1 MEPFVLHELKTD
13 RREICSGLPPALK
26 VVPILTYASVVIC
39 SLAMVYFGVGI
50 RSAKTQTA
58 RWEAQT
64 EHLKMQNATVAKQH
78 QEIVALNTKASR
90 VAEWMDGAHSLQPL
104 TVAISRSVGT
114 NATIAEVLMT
124 RNSEMPSQ
132 IRLSLKMDEVSS
144 KVLDSTLDS
153 IRMASF
159 RPYSAQ
165 QTKKG
170 RSLDY
175 TATLV
180 WQSNSVGTPGS

>member
-1 MEPFVLHELKTD
+1 METFVCHELKTD
-13 RREICSGLPPALK
+13 RREISSGLPPALK
-26 VVPILTYASVVIC
+26 VVPILTYVSVAIC
-39 SLAMVYFGVGI
+39 TLALIYIGTQI
-50 RSAKTQTA
+50 RSAKTQSA

-64 EHLKMQNATVAKQH
+64 EHLKAQNTTVAKQH

-104 TVAISRSVGT
+104 TVGISRSVGT
-114 NATIAEVLMT
+114 DASIAELLMT

-132 IRLSLKMDEVSS
+132 IRLSLKMDEINST
-144 KVLDSTLDS
+144 VLDSTLDS
-153 IRMASF
+153 IRMNSF

-180 WQSNSVGTPGS
+180 WQANHLGSY